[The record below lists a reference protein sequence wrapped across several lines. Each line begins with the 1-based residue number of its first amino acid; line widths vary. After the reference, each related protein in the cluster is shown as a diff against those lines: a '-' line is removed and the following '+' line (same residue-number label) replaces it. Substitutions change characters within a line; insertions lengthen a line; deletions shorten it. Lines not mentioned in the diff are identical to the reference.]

1 MKKLLVIFI
10 FLISGCATQS
20 SFNQENIDKLHVG
33 MPAASV
39 KQLFGDPSDV
49 RLATCGGNT
58 SSGSWT
64 CETWTYRTT
73 DVWSGRTVR
82 SSFTFSVD
90 NQIPGNGGKKLN
102 NWDVKR

>member
-1 MKKLLVIFI
+1 MKKLFVIVL

-20 SFNQENIDKLHVG
+20 SFTQENIDKLHVG
-33 MPAASV
+33 MSAVTV
-39 KQLFGDPSDV
+39 KQIFGDPNDV
-49 RLATCGGNT
+49 RLSTCGGNT

-73 DVWSGRTVR
+73 DVWSGRSIR

-90 NQIPGNGGKKLN
+90 NQTSGNVGKKLN